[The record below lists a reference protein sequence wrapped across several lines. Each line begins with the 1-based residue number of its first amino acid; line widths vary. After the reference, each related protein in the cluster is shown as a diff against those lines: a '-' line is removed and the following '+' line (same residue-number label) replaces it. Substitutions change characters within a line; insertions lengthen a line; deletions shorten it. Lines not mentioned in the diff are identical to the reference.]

1 MRILHTSDWHLG
13 RTLYG
18 KRRHRE
24 FAQFLE
30 WLQQTLQAQSIDVLL
45 IAGDIFDTNT
55 PGNQAQH
62 LYYQFLANV
71 AGYGCRHVVVIGGNH
86 DSPSF
91 LDAPQ
96 HLLRALQVHVIGA
109 ACDDPA
115 DEVIPLYH
123 KDTLE
128 LIVCAVPYLRDRDLR
143 SAEAGESI
151 DDKEQKLLE
160 GISAH
165 YAATAEAALKLRGDN
180 TVPIV
185 GMGHLFAAGGQ
196 VEEGDGVRDL
206 YVGSLG
212 KVPAQVF
219 PAAYDYLAL
228 GHLHVPQLVNG
239 QPHLRYSGSPIAMG
253 FGEAKQQK
261 EVVVV
266 DFTQTKPAIEALA
279 VPAFQTLR
287 RISGDLDALAAD
299 LRRLVR
305 EDESIWVEVDYQG
318 EARVQELRER
328 LQLEVEDSQ
337 VEILRVR
344 NRSARQA
351 ALRAVDPGERLQ
363 DLDMHDVFA
372 RRLQNAGVAAD
383 EQDELRALYQEII
396 TSVQE
401 ADPHENS

>member
-24 FAQFLE
+24 FAQFLD
-30 WLQQTLQAQSIDVLL
+30 WLQSTLQEQSIDVLL

-71 AGYGCRHVVVIGGNH
+71 ASSGCRHVVVIGGNH

-109 ACDDPA
+109 ACEDPA
-115 DEVIPLYH
+115 DEVIPLYQ
-123 KDTLE
+123 DGALE

-151 DDKEQKLLE
+151 EDKEQKLLE

-165 YAATAEAALKLRGDN
+165 YAATADHALKLRGDRAI
-180 TVPIV
+180 PIV

-261 EVVVV
+261 EVVLVTFNGT
-266 DFTQTKPAIEALA
+266 DADIKALP
-279 VPAFQTLR
+279 VPSFQTLR
-287 RISGDLDALAAD
+287 RISGDLDAVTAA
-299 LRRLVR
+299 LHALVS
-305 EDESIWVEVDYQG
+305 EDESVWVEVDFQG
-318 EARVQELRER
+318 TARVHELRER
-328 LQLEVEDSQ
+328 LQLEVEDSK

-351 ALRAVDPGERLQ
+351 ALQAAEPGERLQ
-363 DLDMHDVFA
+363 DLNMHDVFA
-372 RRLQNAGVAAD
+372 RRLQNAGVEEA
-383 EQDELRALYQEII
+383 EQEQMRALYQEII
-396 TSVQE
+396 KTVQE
-401 ADPHENS
+401 ADPRENS

>member
-18 KRRHRE
+18 KRRHKE
-24 FAQFLE
+24 FAAFLD
-30 WLQQTLQAQSIDVLL
+30 WLQHALSEQAIDVLL

-71 AGYGCRHVVVIGGNH
+71 SRTGCRHVVVIGGNH

-109 ACDDPA
+109 ACEDPA
-115 DEVIPLYH
+115 DEVIPLYN
-123 KDTLE
+123 DDQLE

-143 SAEAGESI
+143 SAEAGESTA
-151 DDKEQKLLE
+151 DKEQKLLE
-160 GISAH
+160 GIAAH
-165 YAATAEAALKLRGDN
+165 YAATATHALELRGEQE
-180 TVPIV
+180 VPIV

-228 GHLHVPQLVNG
+228 GHLHVPQLVSG
-239 QPHLRYSGSPIAMG
+239 RPHLRYSGSPIAMG
-253 FGEAKQQK
+253 FGEARQQK
-261 EVVVV
+261 EVVLVT
-266 DFTQTKPAIEALA
+266 FSGTKPVIETLP

-287 RISGDLDALAAD
+287 RVSGDLDAITSELQ
-299 LRRLVR
+299 RFVS
-305 EDESIWVEVDYQG
+305 EDESVWVEVDYQG
-318 EARVQELRER
+318 NARVHELRER
-328 LQLEVEDSQ
+328 LQLEVEDSA

-344 NRSARQA
+344 NRGARQA
-351 ALRAVDPGERLQ
+351 ALQATQAGERLQ
-363 DLDMHDVFA
+363 DLDMHEVFA
-372 RRLQNAGVAAD
+372 RRLQSAGVTVD
-383 EQDELRALYQEII
+383 EEAELKALYQEVIKM
-396 TSVQE
+396 VQE